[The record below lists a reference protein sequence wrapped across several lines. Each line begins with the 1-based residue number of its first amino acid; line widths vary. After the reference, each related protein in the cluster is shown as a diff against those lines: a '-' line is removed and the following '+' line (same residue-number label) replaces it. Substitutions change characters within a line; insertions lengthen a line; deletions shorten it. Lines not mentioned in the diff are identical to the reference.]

1 MKNSTDN
8 VVRVVI
14 VGCGDRGMIY
24 GREAFSRRGRFRIV
38 GVAEPDPAR
47 RAAAA
52 AAFGLPPE
60 RCMARSEDVARQP
73 KFADAVFNC
82 TMDALHVETSLP
94 LLRRGYD
101 MLLEKPIAPTRDEA
115 KRLLACADETG
126 RTVMVCH
133 VLRYA
138 PFYAEIKRRVLGGDI
153 GRVVTI
159 QMAEQVSYFHSSV
172 AYVRGKYAD
181 PEICGSGLLLSKC
194 SHDLDL
200 MAWLLEGNLP
210 SAVYSAG
217 SVLPFRPENAPPDA
231 PARCLPGC
239 PHLATCPY
247 SAPRLY
253 IDHPQRWAR
262 RVWNDCGLADADAAA
277 KLASLRD
284 PANPYGR
291 CVYRTGLKIV
301 DHQSV
306 LIAFADGATGT
317 FTVTGGAAHPGRTIH
332 IVGTKG
338 EIEGC
343 MEEQAFV
350 LSTIDPAAPG
360 GRTAERVDVSAI
372 QKGDA
377 HGGGDARILDD
388 FHALLTGRKP
398 SICCTSLASSIV
410 GHDIVYAAE
419 EFREARLCPAGGR
432 HSANA
437 V

>member
-1 MKNSTDN
+1 MKNDN
-8 VVRVVI
+8 IVRVVI

-24 GREAFSRRGRFRIV
+24 GRETLSRKGRFEIV
-38 GVAEPDPAR
+38 GIAEPDTAR

-52 AAFGLPPE
+52 EAFGLPPE
-60 RCMARSEDVARQP
+60 RCMACAADVAREP

-101 MLLEKPIAPTRDEA
+101 MLLEKPIAPTREGA
-115 KRLLACADETG
+115 ASLLACAEETG

-138 PFYAEIKRRVLGGDI
+138 PFYAEIKRRVLRGDI
-153 GRVVTI
+153 GRVVTV

-217 SVLPFRPENAPPDA
+217 SVLPFRPENAPA
-231 PARCLPGC
+231 GSTERCLPDC
-239 PHLATCPY
+239 PHVATCPY

-262 RVWNDCGLADADAAA
+262 RVWNDCGLADAGAAA

-284 PANPYGR
+284 PSNPYGR
-291 CVYRTGLKIV
+291 CVYRVGLGIV

-306 LIAFADGATGT
+306 LVSFSDGATGT
-317 FTVTGGAAHPGRTIH
+317 FTVTGGAAAPGRAIRL
-332 IVGTKG
+332 VGTKG
-338 EIEGC
+338 EIEGR
-343 MEEQAFV
+343 MEDQSFKV
-350 LSTIDPAAPG
+350 SLIDPAAPG
-360 GRTAERVDVSAI
+360 GCTMETVDVSAI

-388 FHALLTGRKP
+388 FHALLTGRPP
-398 SICCTSLASSIV
+398 SICCTSLASSLV
-410 GHDIVYAAE
+410 GHDIVYSAE
-419 EFREARLCPAGGR
+419 EFRGTTASRC
-432 HSANA
+432 
-437 V
+437 

>member
-1 MKNSTDN
+1 MKKDGI
-8 VVRVVI
+8 VRVVI

-24 GREAFSRRGRFRIV
+24 GREAHSRKGQFKIV
-38 GVAEPDPAR
+38 GIAEPDDAR

-60 RCMARSEDVARQP
+60 RCLTCADDIAREP

-94 LLRRGYD
+94 LLRKGYD
-101 MLLEKPIAPTRDEA
+101 MLLEKPIAPTRGGA
-115 KRLLACADETG
+115 KRLLACANETG

-138 PFYAEIKRRVLGGDI
+138 PFYAEIKRRVLNGDI
-153 GRVVTI
+153 GRVVTV

-217 SVLPFRPENAPPDA
+217 SVLPFRPENAPADA
-231 PARCLPGC
+231 PARCLPDC
-239 PHLATCPY
+239 PHLASCPY

-262 RVWNDCGLADADAAA
+262 RVWNDCGLANADDAA

-306 LIAFADGATGT
+306 LVAFADGATGT
-317 FTVTGGAAHPGRTIH
+317 FTVTGGAASPERTIRL
-332 IVGTKG
+332 VGTKG
-338 EIEGC
+338 EIEGR
-343 MEEQAFV
+343 MEDQAFTV
-350 LSTIDPAAPG
+350 SLIDPAAPG
-360 GRTAERVDVSAI
+360 GCTTERVDVSAI

-388 FHALLTGRKP
+388 FHALLTGKPP
-398 SICCTSLASSIV
+398 SICCTSLASSLV
-410 GHDIVYAAE
+410 GHDIVYSAE
-419 EFREARLCPAGGR
+419 EFREAAGAR
-432 HSANA
+432 NSD
-437 V
+437 